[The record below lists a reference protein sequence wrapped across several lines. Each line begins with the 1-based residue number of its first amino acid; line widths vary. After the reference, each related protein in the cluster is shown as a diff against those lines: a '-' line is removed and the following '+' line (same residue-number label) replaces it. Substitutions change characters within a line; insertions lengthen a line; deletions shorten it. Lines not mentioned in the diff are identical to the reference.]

1 MIRSTFRI
9 CPRVTATTGAPDEG
23 VGNASS
29 QVWAPVMSRQPD
41 GAGAAFRRQ
50 PNRNADAGDAGSR
63 DMNDRPDSTAG
74 EGGITVPR
82 LRAPVAFVLSGGASL
97 GAAQVGMLRA
107 LDEAAIEP
115 DLLVGTSVGAL
126 NAAVCAADP
135 GGCVERLERRWL
147 SMRGLQVF
155 PVNPARLLRSVTA
168 WTSGGLVSS
177 SGLARICR
185 EHLHATTFADLAVPL
200 LVVATDQL
208 DGTVVVL
215 DSGSVVDA
223 VLASSAI
230 PGVFPAVPLAGRS
243 LVDGALSANVA
254 TLQAVA
260 AGARTVVVLE
270 ASGPCRLTR
279 PPRGVVEQ
287 VLAAVHVLT
296 RSQAAAQADQAAEEA
311 LVLYLPTPCT
321 TRTSPLDFGGSAG
334 LIEAAYEL
342 SRDFLAGLPAQPS
355 TTGLLG
361 QPHRHHV
368 GPGDTSVTT
377 GSDTRRRSVGS
388 H

>member
-1 MIRSTFRI
+1 M
-9 CPRVTATTGAPDEG
+9 
-23 VGNASS
+23 
-29 QVWAPVMSRQPD
+29 
-41 GAGAAFRRQ
+41 
-50 PNRNADAGDAGSR
+50 
-63 DMNDRPDSTAG
+63 
-74 EGGITVPR
+74 
-82 LRAPVAFVLSGGASL
+82 RAPVAFVLSGGASL

-107 LDEAAIEP
+107 LREAAIEP

-135 GGCVERLERRWL
+135 GGCGERLERRWL

-168 WTSGGLVSS
+168 WTSGGLVSP

-185 EHLHATTFADLAVPL
+185 EHLHATTFANLAVPL

-208 DGTVVVL
+208 DGTAVVL
-215 DSGSVVDA
+215 DGGSVLEA
-223 VLASSAI
+223 VMASSAI
-230 PGVFPAVPLAGRS
+230 PGVFPAVSLAGRT

-296 RSQAAAQADQAAEEA
+296 RSQAAAQAEQAAEEA

-321 TRTSPLDFGGSAG
+321 TRTSPLDFGGSAD
-334 LIEAAYEL
+334 LIAAAYEL
-342 SRDFLAGLPAQPS
+342 SRDFLAGLPPEPPV
-355 TTGLLG
+355 TGLVG
-361 QPHRHHV
+361 EPHRHPARAHAHA
-368 GPGDTSVTT
+368 
-377 GSDTRRRSVGS
+377 RAEARS
-388 H
+388 